1 MKVFRSFTIIIILA
15 LIIGRLFG
23 AVKGLALIA
32 FFLGVDELTNAKLSY
47 DNGNKRMAIVYSL
60 VGFGACICSILSFTN
75 II

>member
-1 MKVFRSFTIIIILA
+1 MKVFKSFSITIILA

-23 AVKGLALIA
+23 VVKGLSLIA

-60 VGFGACICSILSFTN
+60 VGLGACICSILSFTN